1 VSERSSASRPRR
13 SRWSASYYSRARSA
27 TRRRW
32 CLHTAT
38 MVSLVAYQGLRMP
51 EERLGLEVK
60 HVRKNTLLVE
70 QRNIG
75 GEIVRGQK
83 VRGSDPCAIDLLDP
97 VRRRLHDYS
106 NWRRRVWKKARET
119 ARGRPAPAVRPTP
132 CIRRPVDPGRH
143 VDSRARG
150 TDGAL
155 AADDGDH
162 LHPRDPRAQGRAAN
176 LCREADQPSSVRGSW
191 TLVGPQAGAGGA

>member
-1 VSERSSASRPRR
+1 
-13 SRWSASYYSRARSA
+13 
-27 TRRRW
+27 
-32 CLHTAT
+32 

-119 ARGRPAPAVRPTP
+119 AG
-132 CIRRPVDPGRH
+132 VDPLPPYDLRH
-143 VDSRARG
+143 AFASLQIRAGMSIPELAEQLGHSPQMTVMTYTHVIRELKGEPRISAEKQIKRARRK
-150 TDGAL
+150 A
-155 AADDGDH
+155 
-162 LHPRDPRAQGRAAN
+162 RDRK
-176 LCREADQPSSVRGSW
+176 SV
-191 TLVGPQAGAGGA
+191 V